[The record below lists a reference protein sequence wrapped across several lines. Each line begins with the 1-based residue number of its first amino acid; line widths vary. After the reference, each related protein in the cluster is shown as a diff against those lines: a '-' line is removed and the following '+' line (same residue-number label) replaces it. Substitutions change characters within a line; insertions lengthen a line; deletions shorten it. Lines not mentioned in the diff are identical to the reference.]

1 MEYMGIGIMI
11 AIGIY
16 LTPMIIGAV
25 VVTIV
30 VVGEIVANIFRR

>member
-1 MEYMGIGIMI
+1 MKYVGIGIMI

-25 VVTIV
+25 VITIV
-30 VVGEIVANIFRR
+30 VVHTN